1 MRNKKISILDLISI
15 GQLHVG
21 QTLVW
26 NRRSL
31 GETQTA
37 VIQLDGTLK
46 TADGAIH
53 KTPSG
58 AAKHFTKKPIDGWH
72 VWKVKTF
79 STNIGSLRK
88 TFSE

>member
-1 MRNKKISILDLISI
+1 MHNKSICILDLISI

-26 NRRSL
+26 DRRSL
-31 GETQTA
+31 GETQSA

-58 AAKHFTKKPIDGWH
+58 AAKHFTKKPVDGWN
-72 VWKVKTF
+72 VWKVEHS
-79 STNIGSLRK
+79 STKIGSLRK
-88 TFSE
+88 TFTE